1 MDYLDLYHIHWPV
14 RMKNGD
20 DQAIKLV
27 NEDVIPFDIRGTW
40 QAMEECYK

>member
-27 NEDVIPFDIRGTW
+27 NEDVRNLRKEILF
-40 QAMEECYK
+40 